1 MTEIGAVIDGKYEIL
16 KEIGRGGMST
26 VYLAMDKRLN
36 KQWAVK
42 EIRKK
47 GSGKNDEV
55 VVNSLLAEAN
65 LMKRLDHPALPRIVD
80 IIDNGVTI
88 YVIMDYIE
96 GESLDKILS
105 EYGAQP
111 EEQVIEWAKQLC
123 DALSYLHSQRPPI
136 IYRDMKPANVM
147 LKPEG
152 NIKIIDFGI
161 AREYKEQNL
170 ADTTVLG
177 TKGYAPP
184 EQYSGQT
191 DPRSDIFALGMT
203 MHHLLT
209 GIDPRNGETYAPV
222 RQWNPELSEGI
233 EAIIDKCVQP
243 AAENRYQNCTQLL
256 QDLQDPGKVTKGWR
270 RKQKRKLVSFIA
282 SAGLC
287 VLMVV
292 SGFTCNA
299 LAAYINTN
307 NYEAYIA
314 SQNNIGNYKLAIEIY
329 PDDPRAY
336 NRILDTFDNDINAR
350 SDNPSEKLLTAEEFR
365 QLEPL
370 YDPADSSKYS
380 ADYAGFAEVNYRIG
394 KMCFTYYERTLS
406 QNENFSARINKAY
419 NYLSQ
424 NHDFIA
430 NSEETHVTESTG
442 NMMLSECY
450 FQICDF
456 YKKYIFSQTED
467 ASSDDFKAFFESLYN
482 PDDGDD
488 ELLDKIEKSTS
499 ATAYDK
505 LELYNNIFMLLYD
518 RRADMVS
525 ANVDRETV
533 LQLFDYVYGAA
544 ETIDTTKDIQKIL
557 KGEMQGSYGDYRAA
571 IERAYTNA
579 EGRS

>member
-16 KEIGRGGMST
+16 KEIGRGGMSI

-88 YVIMDYIE
+88 YVVMDYIE
-96 GESLDKILS
+96 GESLDKILN

-111 EEQVIEWAKQLC
+111 EEMVIVWAKQLC
-123 DALSYLHSQRPPI
+123 DALSYLHSQKPPI

-209 GIDPRNGETYAPV
+209 GVDPRAGEAYAPV

-233 EAIIDKCVQP
+233 EVIIDKCVQP
-243 AAENRYQNCTQLL
+243 ASENRYQSCGDLLYDLEHPELITQ
-256 QDLQDPGKVTKGWR
+256 GFKK
-270 RKQKRKLVSFIA
+270 KQKRKLGAFIA
-282 SAGLC
+282 AAVMC
-287 VLMVV
+287 VLMLV
-292 SGFTCNA
+292 SGFVCRNMA
-299 LAAYINTN
+299 IMINTN
-307 NYEAYIA
+307 NYEAYISSA
-314 SQNNIGNYKLAIEIY
+314 NNIENYKAAIALY
-329 PDDPRAY
+329 PNDPRAY
-336 NRILDTFDNDINAR
+336 NRILDTFDDNINVR
-350 SDNPSEKLLTAEEFR
+350 SGSETEKLFLSSELTEFKA
-365 QLEPL
+365 L
-370 YDPADSSKYS
+370 YDPTDEAKYS
-380 ADYAGFAEVNYRIG
+380 NDYKAYAELNYRIG
-394 KMCFTYYERTLS
+394 KMCFTYYDRTLS
-406 QNENFSARINKAY
+406 DNENFSDRITRAY
-419 NYLSQ
+419 SYLSQ
-424 NHDFIA
+424 NHSFIQEGQV
-430 NSEETHVTESTG
+430 SSSVGS
-442 NMMLSECY
+442 MQMSECY
-450 FQICDF
+450 YQICDF
-456 YKKYIFSQTED
+456 YKKYIFSQTADAASAED
-467 ASSDDFKAFFESLYN
+467 FAAFFNTL
-482 PDDGDD
+482 DD
-488 ELLDKIEKSTS
+488 LLDAIEGSSS

-518 RRADMVS
+518 RRTDMVS
-525 ANVDRETV
+525 AGLGEVTV
-533 LQLFDYVYGAA
+533 LNLFDRVYNSAEGIDAA
-544 ETIDTTKDIQKIL
+544 QRTLWKVL
-557 KGEMQGSYGDYRAA
+557 KKEMQDNYTNYRSA

-579 EGRS
+579 EGRG